1 MADGVQTRSQ
11 RRKRAGSWMDGSHT
25 QEKNT
30 NGVTAGGGVESR
42 IRRKFVAKTKHSAA
56 AASAGAG
63 GGAGA
68 ATGARQASSTAAARA
83 TKPSAQDDAGSSS
96 SSSVVQPGPRK
107 RARRRV
113 APEHRAA
120 LSMLSHMPQ
129 MTGQFSTARTKAKLT
144 LCMSALMNLSSFTQN
159 TARAKTQRVWRHI
172 HCRCG
177 AWSIECHAGGF
188 SGEGRHSYR

>member
-1 MADGVQTRSQ
+1 MADGVQPRSQ

-25 QEKNT
+25 QEKST
-30 NGVTAGGGVESR
+30 NGATAGGGVESR
-42 IRRKFVAKTKHSAA
+42 IRRKFVAKTKHSVA

-68 ATGARQASSTAAARA
+68 ATAARQAPSTAAARA
-83 TKPSAQDDAGSSS
+83 TKPSAQDDAGS

-129 MTGQFSTARTKAKLT
+129 MTGQFSTARTKAKQTKAHTVYECAAAT
-144 LCMSALMNLSSFTQN
+144 LQLHTERS
-159 TARAKTQRVWRHI
+159 
-172 HCRCG
+172 
-177 AWSIECHAGGF
+177 E
-188 SGEGRHSYR
+188 GEDAACLEAHPLQMRRLEH